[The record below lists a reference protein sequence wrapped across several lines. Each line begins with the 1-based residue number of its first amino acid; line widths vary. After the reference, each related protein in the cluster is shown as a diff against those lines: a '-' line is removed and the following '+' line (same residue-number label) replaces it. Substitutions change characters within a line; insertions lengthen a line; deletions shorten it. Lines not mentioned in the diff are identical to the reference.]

1 MKIVALFPE
10 ASKST
15 QLLSKQEA
23 LGLPDFLKGTDN
35 ELILVSSN
43 EEIDKYVEDM
53 DVVISS
59 PFLPAYITKER
70 IEKAKNLKYA
80 ITAGIG
86 SDHVDIEAAAEHGI
100 IVAEVTGSNNESVAE
115 QNVLETLLLLRNY
128 EEGHRQALEGEWD
141 LPLVGSGAFE
151 LQEKKV
157 GIFGFGR
164 IGQLT
169 AQRLKPFN
177 VNIRYNDPFRK
188 EDVEKEL
195 GVEYVE
201 FDELVETSDVIIIQS
216 PLTPDTKGKFDASVI
231 DKMQKGTAVVNCA
244 RGSIVDTDAIAKAV
258 EDGHIRYGGDVWFP
272 QPAPKDH
279 PWRSLKN
286 SGMTVHYSG
295 MTVEAQKRIQK
306 GVEEMLNNA
315 MENTPIRSEYVIVD
329 NNKVASQSY
338 QTKKDK

>member
-23 LGLPDFLKGTDN
+23 LGLPEFLKGTDN

-43 EEIDKYVEDM
+43 EEIDNYVEDM

-258 EDGHIRYGGDVWFP
+258 EDGHIRYGGVWFP

>member
-10 ASKST
+10 ATKST

-23 LGLPDFLKGTDN
+23 LGLPEFLKGSDN
-35 ELILVSSN
+35 ELILISSN
-43 EEIDKYVEDM
+43 EEVDDYIEDL
-53 DVVISS
+53 DVIISS

-86 SDHVDIEAAAEHGI
+86 SDHVDIQAAAEHGI
-100 IVAEVTGSNNESVAE
+100 VVAEVTGSNNESVAE

-128 EEGHRQALEGEWD
+128 EEGHRQAMEGEWD
-141 LPLVGSGAFE
+141 LPAVGSGAFE
-151 LQEKKV
+151 LQHKTI

-169 AQRLKPFN
+169 AQRLKPFG
-177 VNIRYNDPFRK
+177 VDIQYNDPFRK
-188 EDVEKEL
+188 EEVEKEL
-195 GVEYVE
+195 GVKYVE
-201 FDELVETSDVIIIQS
+201 FDELVNSSDVIIIQS
-216 PLTPDTKGKFDASVI
+216 PLTPDTEGKFDQNVI
-231 DKMQKGTAVVNCA
+231 DNMQEGTVVVNCA
-244 RGSIVDTDAIAKAV
+244 RGSIVDKDAITKAV
-258 EDGHIRYGGDVWFP
+258 KDGHIRYGGDVWFP

-295 MTVEAQKRIQK
+295 MVYEAQKRIQK
-306 GVEEMLNNA
+306 GVEEILTNA
-315 MENTPIRSEYVIVD
+315 FEGTKIRPEFIIVD
-329 NNKVASQSY
+329 GNKIESKSY
-338 QTKKDK
+338 ISNK